1 MQLQEFFDYKNV
13 FMRELCTN
21 DTIVHLVT
29 DKEDSAVPNHTLAY
43 TQIYPFEYVPETVD
57 NGQTFICF
65 DVDMQIQYNPNK
77 TFYHPIL
84 YVWVFTHKSKLRLPE
99 GGIRTD
105 AIASEIDKMLNG
117 SRIYGLGELNLRGV
131 ERFAPIVDY
140 QGRVLTYTAKD
151 FNRNGS
157 KVPPSN
163 RKHPFPVPEPEPEP
177 DPGG

>member
-13 FMRELCTN
+13 FMRQLCTN
-21 DTIVHLVT
+21 EKIVHLIT
-29 DKEDSAVPNHTLAY
+29 DKEDSRVPSHTLAY

-65 DVDMQIQYNPNK
+65 DVDIQNQYVSNK
-77 TFYHPIL
+77 TFYSPIL

-105 AIASEIDKMLNG
+105 AIAAEIDKMLNG
-117 SRIYGLGELNLRGV
+117 SRIYGLGEFNLRGV

-151 FNRNGS
+151 FNRSES
-157 KVPPSN
+157 KVPPAN
-163 RKHPFPVPEPEPEP
+163 RKHPDF
-177 DPGG
+177 